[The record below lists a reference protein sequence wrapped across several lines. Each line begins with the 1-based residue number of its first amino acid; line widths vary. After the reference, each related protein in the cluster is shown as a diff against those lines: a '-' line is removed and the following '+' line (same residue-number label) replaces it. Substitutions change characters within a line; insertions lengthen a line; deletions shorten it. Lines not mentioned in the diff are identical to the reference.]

1 MAKSLMSENI
11 VIEDT
16 RKKLTDIWYVN
27 GSPRVILQ
35 SVAEENFLYHT
46 DRVNAI
52 IADILV
58 RPVEQAKTCKS
69 YKSLLSQLFY
79 NLMIAYSYIT
89 LSGRTYKNMEVE
101 LFKSLIIFIESHK
114 DKYYAVTRLLLTL
127 DVKRHMTEKERSEI
141 IQEMI
146 IRSEK

>member
-35 SVAEENFLYHT
+35 SAAEENFLYHI

-52 IADILV
+52 IADIIV
-58 RPVEQAKTCKS
+58 RPVEQSKTCKS

-101 LFKSLIIFIESHK
+101 LFKSLIIFIERHK
-114 DKYYAVTRLLLTL
+114 DKYYAVTRLLLAL
-127 DVKRHMTEKERSEI
+127 DVKRYMTEKEKKQI
-141 IQEMI
+141 LDKMNL
-146 IRSEK
+146 